1 MNAPSFFRDKIF
13 LRRDFMLKVGTILL
27 AIGLVF
33 SSLYGILLA
42 FTPATISASTIEV
55 RGGNF
60 EAAMDTPAGQAFII
74 QTRHLGVFALCIS
87 IAMFFILFAAFN
99 KGAQW
104 AWWAFLFAG
113 GIGWG
118 FGLIVQILEGDM
130 LNMILHIIGIAIL
143 LVGLFLPIKEFFT
156 KKA

>member
-1 MNAPSFFRDKIF
+1 MV
-13 LRRDFMLKVGTILL
+13 KVGTILL
-27 AIGLVF
+27 TIGLIF

-42 FTPATISASTIEV
+42 FTPGIISASTVEV

-60 EAAMDTPAGQAFII
+60 EAAMDTPTGQAFII
-74 QTRHLGVFALCIS
+74 QTRHLGVFAICLS
-87 IAMFFILFAAFN
+87 IAMFFILFAAFTN
-99 KGAQW
+99 GTRW

-113 GIGWG
+113 GIGWC

-130 LNMILHIIGIAIL
+130 LNMILHIIGIVL
-143 LVGLFLPIKEFFT
+143 LLLGLFLPVKEFFT